1 MVRVLITAPR
11 QVKPDEPFTV
21 KLLIGHPMESGQRR
35 DTLGQAIP
43 REIIHDLVCTLA
55 GEEVL
60 RATLYPAIAANPFLS
75 FTAVARRSG
84 DLVIRFTDD
93 RGVTQTE
100 AVPIL
105 VEPRA

>member
-1 MVRVLITAPR
+1 MVRVLITAPKR
-11 QVKPDEPFTV
+11 VKPDEPFAV

-35 DTLGQAIP
+35 DTMGQAIP
-43 REIIHDLVCTLA
+43 REIIHDVVCTLA

-60 RATLYPAIAANPFLS
+60 RATFYPAIAANPYLA
-75 FTAVARRSG
+75 FTTMARRSG

-100 AVPIL
+100 TVLIT
-105 VEPRA
+105 VEPGA